1 MWKPASTPCSA
12 FPMRL
17 ILGQWDPNG
26 SRSSPWHHGLCW
38 LLLMLHRIFFHI
50 FPCASGKKNSTE
62 LGLVHVSFLFTTLP
76 PPLKTIPNWSLLQV
90 PSTNLTYK
98 NQWQPIIYR
107 SFPRET
113 LKPWVFC
120 KKTHDL
126 PAVLHHKEISGSCSS
141 LSSWLSWLIIR
152 RSGTLQASQLWNHRD
167 TGIIILAIG
176 FNRSA
181 ICR

>member
-1 MWKPASTPCSA
+1 MISATSHSIACSMWKPASTPCSA

-50 FPCASGKKNSTE
+50 FPCTSGKKNSTE

-120 KKTHDL
+120 KKNTWSPCCPTPQGDL
-126 PAVLHHKEISGSCSS
+126 RL
-141 LSSWLSWLIIR
+141 
-152 RSGTLQASQLWNHRD
+152 LQLAFQL
-167 TGIIILAIG
+167 T
-176 FNRSA
+176 
-181 ICR
+181 

>member
-1 MWKPASTPCSA
+1 MYK
-12 FPMRL
+12 R
-17 ILGQWDPNG
+17 
-26 SRSSPWHHGLCW
+26 
-38 LLLMLHRIFFHI
+38 
-50 FPCASGKKNSTE
+50 KKNSTE

-120 KKTHDL
+120 KKNTWSPCCPTPQGDL
-126 PAVLHHKEISGSCSS
+126 RL
-141 LSSWLSWLIIR
+141 
-152 RSGTLQASQLWNHRD
+152 LQLAFQL
-167 TGIIILAIG
+167 T
-176 FNRSA
+176 
-181 ICR
+181 